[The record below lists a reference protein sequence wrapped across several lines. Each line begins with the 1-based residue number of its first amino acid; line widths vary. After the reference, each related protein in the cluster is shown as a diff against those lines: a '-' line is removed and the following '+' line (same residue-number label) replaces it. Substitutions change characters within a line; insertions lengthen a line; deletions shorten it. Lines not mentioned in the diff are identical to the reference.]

1 MCLSVRVRVCVSVC
15 VFESVCE
22 CIYMCLCATE
32 SVSKN
37 IRQKVFEMPAIRD
50 FFENGLFLWIK
61 PEDLLCYTEE
71 DAKQDLASGTAKVF
85 IRVCRG
91 EAPSRRRPFRHSIR
105 SLADPVKSQKDRS
118 NHQLPH
124 KESSRGGKIELFLQ
138 ANEFEIPMP
147 DWS

>member
-85 IRVCRG
+85 I
-91 EAPSRRRPFRHSIR
+91 
-105 SLADPVKSQKDRS
+105 
-118 NHQLPH
+118 
-124 KESSRGGKIELFLQ
+124 
-138 ANEFEIPMP
+138 
-147 DWS
+147 